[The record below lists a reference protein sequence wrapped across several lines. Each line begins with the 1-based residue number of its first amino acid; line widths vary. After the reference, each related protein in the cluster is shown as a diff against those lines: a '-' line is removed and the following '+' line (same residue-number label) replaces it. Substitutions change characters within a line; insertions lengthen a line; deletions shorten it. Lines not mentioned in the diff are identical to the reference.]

1 MISASLSRAVPKNRI
16 LWTPP
21 EVVKDGRVTFRQ
33 RSRNVA
39 EILEA
44 EGLLGLL
51 AVRDG
56 CAIAWTTFSIEHEH
70 PR

>member
-1 MISASLSRAVPKNRI
+1 
-16 LWTPP
+16 
-21 EVVKDGRVTFRQ
+21 VVKDGTVTFRQ

-44 EGLLGLL
+44 GGLFGLLT
-51 AVRDG
+51 VRDG
-56 CAIAWTTFSIEHEH
+56 CAIAWTTFFVKHEH